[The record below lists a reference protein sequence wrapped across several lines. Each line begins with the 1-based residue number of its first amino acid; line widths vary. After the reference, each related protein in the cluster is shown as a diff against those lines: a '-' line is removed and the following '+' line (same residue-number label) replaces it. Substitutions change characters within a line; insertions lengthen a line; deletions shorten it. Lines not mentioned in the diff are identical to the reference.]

1 MGFEFDQDALARVE
15 SAIAGGVHVWA
26 ADIAVPSIRAHAPRK
41 TGRYRRTI
49 HATTFW
55 RNRIVGGPPVRGR
68 YAKSKAEIWVYLY
81 TTSPVGHLLE
91 GGTQRHD
98 VSRKDAVLDVRA
110 RGRKR
115 RIIHPGSRRFP
126 HFGPGILATRGRIVS
141 TIAHGARARL

>member
-1 MGFEFDQDALARVE
+1 MGFVYDEDALLRVE
-15 SAIAGGVHVWA
+15 KAIAGGVDDWA
-26 ADIAVPSIRAHAPRK
+26 QHEAVPEIYVRAPTR

-49 HATTFW
+49 HATTFH

-68 YAKSKAEIWVYLY
+68 YAKSQAEIWVYIY

-110 RGRKR
+110 RGNRR
-115 RIIHPGSRRFP
+115 RIIHPGSRKFP

-141 TIAHGARARL
+141 TIARGAKARL